1 MEQKYRV
8 LLHEAC
14 VVPYRVTDIGVE
26 FCLVTPISE
35 NRWEFPK
42 VTVDAENS
50 RPLQQLEHA
59 AVSTG
64 LRGQL
69 TSQEPLGQYA
79 SARGNEARTMVGFL
93 MQVAEVDESWPL
105 ENSYRR
111 RWCLAEEAR
120 ARIRRKP
127 LRGFIEAS
135 LRCVDSSRQR
145 LQIPAQANGHSAGAK
160 RG

>member
-8 LLHEAC
+8 QLHEAC
-14 VVPYRVTDIGVE
+14 VVPYRVTGIGVE
-26 FCLVTPISE
+26 FCLVTPIAE

-42 VTVDAENS
+42 ITIDAENS
-50 RPLQQLEHA
+50 RPLELLEHA

-69 TSQEPLGQYA
+69 TSDEPLGQYA
-79 SARGNEARTMVGFL
+79 SARGNEARTMVAFL
-93 MQVAEVDESWPL
+93 MRVAEVDESWPL

-127 LRGFIEAS
+127 LCGFIGAS
-135 LRCVDSSRQR
+135 LRRCD
-145 LQIPAQANGHSAGAK
+145 
-160 RG
+160 